1 MYVIFEGIDTT
12 GKSTQ
17 VELFEKNFDDVIAI
31 REPGGTKLG
40 SKLRE
45 IILNSEDKISFNA
58 ELFLFLADRAQNFE
72 ENIKNHKD
80 KTVISDRGMISGI
93 SYALA
98 NHPELDKDFLI
109 LLNKFALEG
118 NLPDKVV
125 LFKTDI
131 ELIKSRLS
139 SKNHDNIEQRG
150 IEYLL
155 KVQDLMIDVLNSLP
169 IKVLV
174 VDARKSIDEIFKMI
188 KEFLYDTSA

>member
-1 MYVIFEGIDTT
+1 MYVVFEGIDTT

-17 VELFEKNFDDVIAI
+17 VELFEKNFSNILAI
-31 REPGGTKLG
+31 KEPGGTKLG
-40 SKLRE
+40 EKLRE
-45 IILNSEDKISFNA
+45 IILNSEDNISFNA

-72 ENIKNHKD
+72 ENIKNHRD

-98 NHPELDKDFLI
+98 NHPSLDRDFLI

-125 LFKTDI
+125 LFKTNE
-131 ELIKSRLS
+131 ELIKQRLFK
-139 SKNHDNIEQRG
+139 KNHDNIELRG

-155 KVQDLMIDVLNSLP
+155 KVQDLMVEVLNHLP

-174 VDARKSIDEIFKMI
+174 VDAAKGIDEIFKTI
-188 KEFLYDTSA
+188 KEFIYDTSA